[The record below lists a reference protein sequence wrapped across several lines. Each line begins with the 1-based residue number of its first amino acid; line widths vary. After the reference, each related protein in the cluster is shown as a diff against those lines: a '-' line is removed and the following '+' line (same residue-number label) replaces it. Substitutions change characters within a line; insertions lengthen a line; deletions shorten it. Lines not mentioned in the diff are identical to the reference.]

1 MNRTA
6 LALAAA
12 LLLAPPAAPA
22 QEKLA
27 DPAARAPAARPAV
40 DVPLPPPP
48 VPRKPAKVAHR
59 LAVLDF
65 SLAGSAHPDL
75 ARVLADAAAAC
86 AAAEPD
92 HQVLAQGEIV
102 ALLGLERTRQML
114 GCTDDSGCMAE
125 LAGALDSDRL
135 LSGSLTI
142 LERTSL
148 VTVRLIEVKK
158 SRTLARVT
166 ATLLDATEPELVDA
180 ARRLAHEALTGKKL
194 DTTGVLRVAVDRP
207 GATVTLDGRAL
218 GESPLKESPR
228 VLEGPHTVTVQKP
241 GYVRWSTTVQVPAGQ
256 TVPVEADLVPIQLLG
271 EAARSRLWTWG
282 WVSTGVAAAAGASA
296 IWFGA
301 QSRASHDDYVKAT
314 TRSQAVDLASQTRN
328 QATVAN
334 VSWGVAGVAAVG
346 AGYLLYSAMVEDAR
360 AARPPEAPAAATGLP
375 GAAAVA
381 LPLDGG
387 ALVAVTGRF

>member
-1 MNRTA
+1 MKTTA
-6 LALAAA
+6 LAIAAA
-12 LLLAPPAAPA
+12 LLLAPPAASA
-22 QEKLA
+22 Q
-27 DPAARAPAARPAV
+27 APAAKPGA

-75 ARVLADAAAAC
+75 ARVLADAAAAG

-102 ALLGLERTRQML
+102 ALLGLERTRQMI

-148 VTVRLIEVKK
+148 ITVRLIEVKK

-228 VLEGPHTVTVQKP
+228 VLEGPHTITVQKA
-241 GYVRWSTTVQVPAGQ
+241 GYVRWSTTVQVTAGQ
-256 TVPVEADLVPIQLLG
+256 TVPVEVDLVPIQLLG

-314 TRSQAVDLASQTRN
+314 TRTQAVDLASQTRN
-328 QATVAN
+328 QATVSN

-360 AARPPEAPAAATGLP
+360 AARPPETPAPAAP
-375 GAAAVA
+375 RAAAVA

-387 ALVAVTGRF
+387 AMVAVTGRF

>member
-1 MNRTA
+1 MRTTA
-6 LALAAA
+6 LALALAIPLAA
-12 LLLAPPAAPA
+12 AA
-22 QEKLA
+22 QEKLGDA
-27 DPAARAPAARPAV
+27 PPPAAAPAAQAHG

-48 VPRKPAKVAHR
+48 VPRKPARVAHR

-75 ARVLADAAAAC
+75 ARVLADAAAAG
-86 AAAEPD
+86 AAAEAD
-92 HQVLAQGEIV
+92 HQVLSQGEIV
-102 ALLGLERTRQML
+102 ALLGLERTRQMI

-158 SRTLARVT
+158 TRTLARVT

-180 ARRLAHEALTGKKL
+180 ARRLGHEALTGRKL
-194 DTTGVLRVAVDRP
+194 DTTGVLRVAVDRR
-207 GATVTLDGRAL
+207 GATVTLDGKAL

-228 VLEGPHTVTVQKP
+228 VLEGPHTIIVQKP
-241 GYVRWSTTVQVPAGQ
+241 GYVRWSTTVQVAAGQ

-282 WVSTGVAAAAGASA
+282 WVSSGVAAAAGVSA

-314 TRSQAVDLASQTRN
+314 TRTQAIDLGSQTRN

-334 VSWGVAGVAAVG
+334 VSWGVAGVAAAG

-360 AARPPEAPAAATGLP
+360 AARPPDAPSPAAP
-375 GAAAVA
+375 RAAAVA

-387 ALVAVTGRF
+387 AMVAVTGRF

>member
-1 MNRTA
+1 MRTTA
-6 LALAAA
+6 LALALAVPLAA
-12 LLLAPPAAPA
+12 AA
-22 QEKLA
+22 QEKLGDA
-27 DPAARAPAARPAV
+27 PPPAAAPAARAHGE
-40 DVPLPPPP
+40 VPLPPPP

-75 ARVLADAAAAC
+75 ARVLADAAAAG
-86 AAAEPD
+86 AAAEAD
-92 HQVLAQGEIV
+92 HQVLSQGEIV
-102 ALLGLERTRQML
+102 ALLGLERTRQMI

-158 SRTLARVT
+158 TRTLARVT

-180 ARRLAHEALTGKKL
+180 ARRLGHEALTGRKL
-194 DTTGVLRVAVDRP
+194 DTSGVLRVGVDRR
-207 GATVTLDGRAL
+207 GATVTLDGKAL

-228 VLEGPHTVTVQKP
+228 VLEGPHTIIVQKP
-241 GYVRWSTTVQVPAGQ
+241 GYVRWSTTVQVAAGQ
-256 TVPVEADLVPIQLLG
+256 TVPVEVDLVPIQLLG

-282 WVSTGVAAAAGASA
+282 WVSSGVAAAAGASA

-314 TRSQAVDLASQTRN
+314 TRTQAVDLGSQTRN

-334 VSWGVAGVAAVG
+334 VSWGVAGVAAAG

-360 AARPPEAPAAATGLP
+360 AARPPDAPPPAP
-375 GAAAVA
+375 PRAAAVA
-381 LPLDGG
+381 LPIDGG
-387 ALVAVTGRF
+387 AMVAVTGRF